1 MVSFFTLGCLIR
13 VTTVSGGKEMGTFIV
28 VQLADASDDIDVY
41 EVDVADPIIV
51 NNDDNDK

>member
-1 MVSFFTLGCLIR
+1 
-13 VTTVSGGKEMGTFIV
+13 MGTFIV